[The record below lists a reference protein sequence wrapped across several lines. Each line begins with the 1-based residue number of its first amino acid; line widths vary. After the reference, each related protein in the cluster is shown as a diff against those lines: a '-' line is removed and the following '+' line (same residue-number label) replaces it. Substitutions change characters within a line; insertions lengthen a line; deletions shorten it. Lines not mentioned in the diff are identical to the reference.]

1 MRAPVAELAS
11 GARLLGERLAC
22 QAPRDVAERACELQ
36 PVVGRLTAAL
46 ARLEPKAATPA
57 TAAAATPATAAAA
70 ATRAV
75 AAAAARAAAAA
86 ALGRMRG
93 TRHAAR
99 RAPRHAHQS
108 DEAVLAVAADHCG
121 EGLAAHDGVGPDEL
135 RVLVLPREARR
146 AARTPALPAD
156 GRRADA
162 HPLHLS

>member
-1 MRAPVAELAS
+1 MRAAVAELAS

-22 QAPRDVAERACELQ
+22 EAPRDVAQRACELQ
-36 PVVGRLTAAL
+36 SVVGRLTAAL

-57 TAAAATPATAAAA
+57 TAAAAARATAA
-70 ATRAV
+70 TT
-75 AAAAARAAAAA
+75 
-86 ALGRMRG
+86 LGRMRG

-121 EGLAAHDGVGPDEL
+121 EGLTPHDGVGPDEL

-146 AARTPALPAD
+146 AARTAALPAD

-162 HPLHLS
+162 HPLHLRLGLGLGSGLGLG